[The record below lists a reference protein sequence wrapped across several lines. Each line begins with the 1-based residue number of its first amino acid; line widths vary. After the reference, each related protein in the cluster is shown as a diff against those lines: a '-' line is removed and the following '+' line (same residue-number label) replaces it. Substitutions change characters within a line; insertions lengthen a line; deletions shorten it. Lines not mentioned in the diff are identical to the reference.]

1 MVALNAHEAERFIAE
16 PSDAIRLFLVYGS
29 DSGAITERARAL
41 EKYALKRGR
50 GEAVLRVGSD
60 ELSAEPGRVADEA
73 NSASLFGGEPVIS
86 LRVLDGRHN
95 VIGALQPL
103 LDRPLEAA
111 WVIVEAAELSQS
123 SPLRKAFE
131 ASRHAVTLPTY
142 AIEGSD
148 LSRFIRAAAEEAGV
162 RIDVAALEMLS
173 ENLGGDRLA
182 IRGELEKLFL

>member
-1 MVALNAHEAERFIAE
+1 MVALKAHEADRFLAD

-41 EKYALKRGR
+41 EKYTLKRGR
-50 GEAVLRVGSD
+50 GEGVLRVGSD
-60 ELSAEPGRVADEA
+60 ELSADPGRVSDEA

-103 LDRPLEAA
+103 IDRPPDAG
-111 WVIVEAAELSQS
+111 WVIVEAAELNPT

-131 ASRHAVTLPTY
+131 ASKRAVALPTFQV
-142 AIEGSD
+142 EGANLES
-148 LSRFIRAAAEEAGV
+148 FI
-162 RIDVAALEMLS
+162 
-173 ENLGGDRLA
+173 
-182 IRGELEKLFL
+182 